1 MHFCRVMQMQ
11 GGCFHSRTAVGM
23 YDYIKKA
30 VDSGEVMLEWD
41 YSKGQVHTYYFL
53 LWLRFIACRSDGI
66 SLFPG
71 DS

>member
-1 MHFCRVMQMQ
+1 MQ

-41 YSKGQVHTYYFL
+41 YSKVQVHFEFGTVLEVYSVL
-53 LWLRFIACRSDGI
+53 N
-66 SLFPG
+66 
-71 DS
+71 